1 MTRIKARKFDVGQDF
16 GPKDLETPGR
26 KKPHQDL
33 CLWLRLL
40 TLHKLIDN
48 EMRRRLR
55 ESYNMSLARF
65 HLLAQLSVAPDGL
78 RMGELSSRMMV
89 TTGNVTGLTD
99 ELEADGLVERVVDP
113 SNRRANL
120 AYMTKKGRAL
130 FDEAAQM
137 LEIWIEDFFSIYS
150 SKDKQLLFDLLGKQ
164 KAFVL
169 KRLTNAQAETPE

>member
-1 MTRIKARKFDVGQDF
+1 MKSRKFDVAQDAV
-16 GPKDLETPGR
+16 PKDLETPGQKNR
-26 KKPHQDL
+26 HQDL

-65 HLLAQLSVAPDGL
+65 HLLAQLSVAPNGL

-99 ELEADGLVERVVDP
+99 ELEADGLVERTVDP

-120 AYMTKKGRAL
+120 ATMTRKGRAL
-130 FDEAAQM
+130 FDDAAHT
-137 LEIWIEDFFSIYS
+137 LELWIEDFFSVYS
-150 SKDKQLLFDLLGKQ
+150 AKDKETLFDLLGKQ
-164 KAFVL
+164 KAFML
-169 KRLTNAQAETPE
+169 KRIKNASREAAE

>member
-1 MTRIKARKFDVGQDF
+1 MTSRKFDFGKDF
-16 GPKDLETPGR
+16 SSKDLETPGQKNR
-26 KKPHQDL
+26 HHDL

-48 EMRRRLR
+48 EMGRRLR
-55 ESYNMSLARF
+55 ESYNLSLARF
-65 HLLAQLSVAPDGL
+65 HLLAQLSVAPSGI
-78 RMGELSSRMMV
+78 RMGELSTRMMV

-120 AYMTKKGRAL
+120 VYMTKKGRAL
-130 FDEAAQM
+130 FDDAAQT
-137 LEIWIEDFFSIYS
+137 LEVWIEDFFSVYS
-150 SKDKQLLFDLLGKQ
+150 MKDKQLLFDLLGKQ

-169 KRLTNAQAETPE
+169 KRLKSADTEAAE

>member
-1 MTRIKARKFDVGQDF
+1 MSSRKLDIGQDVAL
-16 GPKDLETPGR
+16 KDLETPGQKNR
-26 KKPHQDL
+26 HQDL

-55 ESYNMSLARF
+55 DSYNMSLARF
-65 HLLAQLSVAPDGL
+65 HLLAQLSVAPNGL
-78 RMGELSSRMMV
+78 RMGELSTRMMV

-120 AYMTKKGRAL
+120 VYMTKKGRAL
-130 FDEAAQM
+130 FDRAAHT
-137 LEIWIEDFFSIYS
+137 LEMGIEDFFSIYS
-150 SKDKQLLFDLLGKQ
+150 AKDKRLLFDLLGKQ

-169 KRLTNAQAETPE
+169 KRLRGASAEAAE

>member
-1 MTRIKARKFDVGQDF
+1 MKSRKFDVGQDF

-26 KKPHQDL
+26 ENRHEDL
-33 CLWLRLL
+33 CLWLRIL

-65 HLLAQLSVAPDGL
+65 HLLAQLSVAPNGL
-78 RMGELSSRMMV
+78 RMGELSARMMV
-89 TTGNVTGLTD
+89 TTGNVTGLID

-120 AYMTKKGRAL
+120 AYMTNKGRVL
-130 FDEAAQM
+130 FDDAAQT

-169 KRLTNAQAETPE
+169 KRLRAHSEAAE

>member
-1 MTRIKARKFDVGQDF
+1 MKSRKLDVGRDVVL
-16 GPKDLETPGR
+16 KDLETPGDKNR
-26 KKPHQDL
+26 HQDL

-48 EMRRRLR
+48 EMGRRLR
-55 ESYNMSLARF
+55 EYYGMSLARF
-65 HLLAQLSVAPDGL
+65 HLLAQLSVAPNGL
-78 RMGELSSRMMV
+78 RMGELSTRMMV

-120 AYMTKKGRAL
+120 VYMTKKGRAL
-130 FDEAAQM
+130 FDDAART
-137 LEIWIEDFFSIYS
+137 LESWIKDFFSVYS
-150 SKDKQLLFDLLGKQ
+150 GKDKELLFRLLGKQ

-169 KRLTNAQAETPE
+169 KRLKSAIDAAAE

>member
-1 MTRIKARKFDVGQDF
+1 MKSRKFDVGPVF
-16 GPKDLETPGR
+16 GPKDLETPGQEN
-26 KKPHQDL
+26 PHQDL

-48 EMRRRLR
+48 EMGRRLR

-65 HLLAQLSVAPDGL
+65 HLLAQLSVAPKGL
-78 RMGELSSRMMV
+78 RMGELSARMMV

-120 AYMTKKGRAL
+120 AFMTKKGRAL
-130 FDEAAQM
+130 FDDAART
-137 LEIWIEDFFSIYS
+137 LEIWIEDFFSVYS
-150 SKDKQLLFDLLGKQ
+150 ARDKQLLFDLLGKQ

-169 KRLTNAQAETPE
+169 KRLKSGNREAAE

>member
-1 MTRIKARKFDVGQDF
+1 MKSQKLDVGLDLA
-16 GPKDLETPGR
+16 PKDLETPGQ
-26 KKPHQDL
+26 KNQHQDL

-48 EMRRRLR
+48 EMGRRLR
-55 ESYNMSLARF
+55 ESYNLSLARF

-78 RMGELSSRMMV
+78 RMGELSNRMMV

-99 ELEADGLVERVVDP
+99 DLEADGLVERVVDP

-120 AYMTKKGRAL
+120 VYMTKKGRAL
-130 FDEAAQM
+130 FNDAART
-137 LEIWIEDFFSIYS
+137 LESWIEDFFSIYS
-150 SKDKQLLFDLLGKQ
+150 LKDKATLFGLLGKQ

-169 KRLTNAQAETPE
+169 KRLKAIA

>member
-1 MTRIKARKFDVGQDF
+1 MKVRKRDAAQTPD
-16 GPKDLETPGR
+16 PMDLETPGQKNR
-26 KKPHQDL
+26 HRDI

-40 TLHKLIDN
+40 SLHKLIDN

-55 ESYNMSLARF
+55 ESYDMSMARF
-65 HLLAQLSVAPDGL
+65 HLLAQLSVEPKGL

-99 ELEADGLVERVVDP
+99 ELEIDGLVKRIVDP
-113 SNRRANL
+113 TNRRANIVC
-120 AYMTKKGRAL
+120 MTKKGRAL
-130 FDEAAQM
+130 FDNAAHT

-150 SKDKQLLFDLLGKQ
+150 LKDKQLLFDLLGKQ

-169 KRLTNAQAETPE
+169 QRLGHSSRQAAE

>member
-1 MTRIKARKFDVGQDF
+1 MKSRKFDVGQDL
-16 GPKDLETPGR
+16 GPKDLETPGQKNR
-26 KKPHQDL
+26 HQDL

-48 EMRRRLR
+48 EMGRRLR

-65 HLLAQLSVAPDGL
+65 HLLAQLSVAPNGL

-130 FDEAAQM
+130 FDDAAQTM
-137 LEIWIEDFFSIYS
+137 EVWIEDFFSIYS
-150 SKDKQLLFDLLGKQ
+150 GRDKQLLFDLLGKQ

-169 KRLTNAQAETPE
+169 KRLNTVNREAAE